1 MQIAI
6 IGTGYVGLVTGTC
19 LADFGLS
26 VTCVDQDE
34 TKISLLNSGGV
45 PIYEPNL
52 EALIKKNV
60 SASRLTFTTDLEKA
74 VKQSKVIFIAV
85 GTPSNNDG
93 SADLTQIEEVAQQI
107 ATSMNE
113 YKVIVNK
120 STVPIGTAT
129 KIRQIIEEY
138 QNKIDPNA
146 PSSACPVKP
155 CFTGVIPGPSS
166 VIPAKAG
173 IHPSVIA
180 RSEATRQSQPT
191 SKPFDFD
198 IVSNPEFL
206 REGSAVYDFTH
217 PDKIVIGTNSP
228 KALKIMQEIY
238 RPLYLID
245 TPFVIT
251 NPETAE
257 LIKYACNAFLATK
270 ITFINEIAN
279 LCDKVGAD
287 VHQVAKAMGLDG
299 RISPKFLH
307 PGPGYGGSCF
317 PKDTEALYHFASTYG
332 YDFKLLEGVI
342 SANKRQREIMVD
354 KIKHHL
360 GDLKGK
366 TIAILGLAFKQ
377 NTDDI
382 RKSPSLDIIK
392 LLLKEGAKIKCFDP
406 LAMENTHKILPN
418 LTYRQDEYETA
429 RDSDALVIATEWN
442 QFRNLDLLKKA
453 AQISHSA

>member
-1 MQIAI
+1 MKIAI

-19 LADFGLS
+19 LADFGLQ

-52 EALIKKNV
+52 EALIKKNI
-60 SASRLTFTTDLEKA
+60 SAGRLTFTTDLEKA

-85 GTPSNNDG
+85 GTPSNHDG
-93 SADLTQIEEVAQQI
+93 SANLQQIEKVAQQI
-107 ATSMNE
+107 ATSLNE

-120 STVPIGTAT
+120 STVPIGTAA
-129 KIRQIIEEY
+129 KIKEII
-138 QNKIDPNA
+138 NK
-146 PSSACPVKP
+146 
-155 CFTGVIPGPSS
+155 TQ
-166 VIPAKAG
+166 
-173 IHPSVIA
+173 SVIA
-180 RSEATRQSQPT
+180 RSEATKQSQPT
-191 SKPFDFD
+191 SKPFEFD

-217 PDKIVIGTNSP
+217 PDKIVIGTTSP

-279 LCDKVGAD
+279 LCDKVGGD

-317 PKDTEALYHFASTYG
+317 PKDTEALYHFASTCG
-332 YDFKLLEGVI
+332 YEFRLLKGVI
-342 SANKRQREIMVD
+342 SANKRQRELMVE
-354 KIKHHL
+354 KIKHLL
-360 GDLKGK
+360 GDLKDK
-366 TIAILGLAFKQ
+366 TIGVLGLAFKQ

-382 RKSPSLDIIK
+382 RKSPSIDIIK
-392 LLLKEGAKIKCFDP
+392 LLLKEGAHIRCFDP
-406 LAMENTHKILPN
+406 LAMDNAKNILPE
-418 LTYRQDEYETA
+418 LTYCQDEYETA
-429 RDSDALVIATEWN
+429 EHCDALVIATEWN
-442 QFRNLDLLKKA
+442 QFRNLDLSKIKKLLTSPILLDLRNLYDPATLK
-453 AQISHSA
+453 SLGFTYEGVGRL